1 MQSIKEY
8 VEAKKLALK
17 EQLNGNNLKAVIVQV
32 GNVEASN
39 RYVRNKIKDLEEV
52 GITAELLKFP
62 EDISE
67 EALLIRLLQLNF
79 DKSVTGYLVQ
89 LPLPKH
95 ISEEK
100 VNSVIHSRKDIDGFT
115 SDAKTVAATPLGVYN
130 YLKDMNYDFT
140 GKNAVIIGRSH
151 IVGRPMHKLLLDA
164 NMNVTVLHT
173 KTSEEDKR
181 FYLEHA
187 DLIVVA
193 AGKAGVLNSSYKL
206 KKSAVVMDVGIN
218 FNTEGKLIGDC
229 EPNLSVAFQSPVPG
243 GCGLLTRLA
252 VIENLVFLSKM
263 NQTLICE

>member
-1 MQSIKEY
+1 MQNIKEY
-8 VEAKKLALK
+8 VEAKKTDLRG
-17 EQLNGNNLKAVIVQV
+17 QLVGNNLKAVIIQV
-32 GNVEASN
+32 GSLEASN

-52 GITAELLKFP
+52 GIATHLIKLP
-62 EDISE
+62 ETISE
-67 EALLIRLLQLNF
+67 EDLLNSLSCLN
-79 DKSVTGYLVQ
+79 SNPEVTGYLVQ

-100 VNSVIHSRKDIDGFT
+100 VNLAIDPKKDIDGFHPL
-115 SDAKTVAATPLGVYN
+115 SKTVAATPLGAFN
-130 YLKDMNYDFT
+130 YLKDMNYEFS

-164 NMNVTVLHT
+164 DMNVVILHT

-187 DLIVVA
+187 DLIIVA

-206 KKSAVVMDVGIN
+206 KESAVVLDIGIN
-218 FNTEGKLIGDC
+218 FNEEGKLIGDC
-229 EPNLSVAFQSPVPG
+229 EQNLPVAFQSPVPG

-252 VIENLVFLSKM
+252 VIENLVFLATQSAF
-263 NQTLICE
+263 